1 MVLSELLA
9 LCDDENTMITIIRE
23 DGEPLEYGKAYM
35 LYRSSHYPFYD
46 VISFGVHNG
55 ELHICISA
63 EPNPAEKE
71 RFYSMGRVKYKQGQK
86 WTIGS
91 PSAKA
96 NESMPLFRNKE

>member
-9 LCDDENTMITIIRE
+9 LCDDENAMITIVRE
-23 DGEPLEYGKAYM
+23 DGQQLEYGKAYG
-35 LYRSSHYPFYD
+35 LFWSGHYPFYD

-71 RFYSMGRVKYKQGQK
+71 MFYSMGRVKYKQRQK
-86 WTIGS
+86 EGNRKPIG
-91 PSAKA
+91 
-96 NESMPLFRNKE
+96 EGE

>member
-9 LCDDENTMITIIRE
+9 LCDDENAMITIVRE
-23 DGEPLEYGKAYM
+23 DGQQLEYGKTYG
-35 LYRSSHYPFYD
+35 LFGSGHYPFYD

-71 RFYSMGRVKYKQGQK
+71 MFYSMGRVKYKQRQK
-86 WTIGS
+86 EGNRKPIG
-91 PSAKA
+91 
-96 NESMPLFRNKE
+96 EGE

>member
-9 LCDDENTMITIIRE
+9 LCDNENAMITIVRE
-23 DGEPLEYGKAYM
+23 DGQQLEYGKAYG
-35 LYRSSHYPFYD
+35 LFWSGHYPFYD

-71 RFYSMGRVKYKQGQK
+71 RFYSMGRVKYKQWQK
-86 WTIGS
+86 EGNRKPIG
-91 PSAKA
+91 
-96 NESMPLFRNKE
+96 EGE

>member
-1 MVLSELLA
+1 MLLSELLA
-9 LCDDENTMITIIRE
+9 LCDNENAMITIIRE

-35 LYRSSHYPFYD
+35 LYRSGHYPFYD

-71 RFYSMGRVKYKQGQK
+71 RFYSMGGAKYKQGQK
-86 WTIGS
+86 VDNRKPVGEGS
-91 PSAKA
+91 Y
-96 NESMPLFRNKE
+96 KED